1 MAGVPV
7 AGLRSVSESV
17 VFRGFAARVWP
28 PGAWRSVPVRTG
40 LVFDA
45 RSPVR
50 SAFRVSLAVAM
61 AAVDYRDVGGPLVF
75 RGFCGGSVIDG
86 PLLSVAVGDWF

>member
-1 MAGVPV
+1 MAGVSA
-7 AGLRSVSESV
+7 AGLCGVGGPLEFCGFVAWLGLPAVWRRVSL
-17 VFRGFAARVWP
+17 W
-28 PGAWRSVPVRTG
+28 TG

-86 PLLSVAVGDWF
+86 PLLSVAVGGWF